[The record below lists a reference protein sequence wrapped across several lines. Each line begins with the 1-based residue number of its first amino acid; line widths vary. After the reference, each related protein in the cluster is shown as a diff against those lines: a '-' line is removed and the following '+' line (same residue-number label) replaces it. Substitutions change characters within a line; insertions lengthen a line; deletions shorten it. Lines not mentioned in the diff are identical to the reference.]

1 MTNKKNRTI
10 LVAAVLAV
18 FLFLQF
24 FKGAAIVAAQEASET
39 VTLRVDGV
47 VIDGNLWVNLEKGE
61 KWTYLFGFEDGARN
75 TAIHYVPDEGTRDMI
90 YQGLP
95 TRLMEINSI
104 DELVREID
112 RFYSVENNRTIPVNS
127 ALLVV
132 RSRLTGVS
140 EENIEKYLSYIRG
153 KEKEN

>member
-1 MTNKKNRTI
+1 MINKKMQTVFRAAGLAI
-10 LVAAVLAV
+10 LILMP
-18 FLFLQF
+18 FFQLQ
-24 FKGAAIVAAQEASET
+24 ALVEAREGVEK

-95 TRLMEINSI
+95 TRLGEINSV

-112 RFYSVENNRTIPVNS
+112 RFYAVENNRTIPVNS

-140 EENIEKYLSYIRG
+140 EENIEKYLSHIRG
-153 KEKEN
+153 KEKEI